1 MAEVGGGEEVQHEL
15 QQQDVGGAGIVGGL
29 AVRRRRKGNAEHS
42 RLDSGEKVGP
52 DDVDVGLDV
61 GGHRHQAALDA
72 VQHVGSQAA
81 LREVRVDESHDVAI
95 ELQLSG
101 SERANV
107 DEVALFLFVHVRIVV
122 LDDSRQ
128 NQVDRVIARDVL
140 VQQLAQLADP
150 TINSTPQTHVRG
162 MGRINGI
169 SLLAFLIISARSCF
183 SF

>member
-1 MAEVGGGEEVQHEL
+1 MAEVGGRKEVQHEL
-15 QQQDVGGAGIVGGL
+15 QQQDVGGAGVVGGL
-29 AVRRRRKGNAEHS
+29 AVRRGRKGNAEHS

-61 GGHRHQAALDA
+61 GSHRHQAALDA

-101 SERANV
+101 SKRTNV

-128 NQVDRVIARDVL
+128 NQVDRVIARDVF

-150 TINSTPQTHVRG
+150 TINPTPQTHVRG